1 MIIETSEYKDINVE
15 NIDLAKLTLAN
26 KIIAQVRPLVD
37 DIFLEKSKQIKKI
50 ESEIG
55 NKKIIVGQLKI
66 KLEKKIALYNK
77 KKKVVKLLERIEQLN
92 SFGML
97 YGELKN
103 EIVVIL
109 KVLDTLD
116 DNKLNK
122 YLQTTMEIVNKRIS
136 K

>member
-1 MIIETSEYKDINVE
+1 MIIETSEYKDINLE
-15 NIDLAKLTLAN
+15 NIDVAKVTLAN

-37 DIFLEKSKQIKKI
+37 DIFLEKSKQIKAI
-50 ESEIG
+50 EAEITTTKSKV
-55 NKKIIVGQLKI
+55 NDLKL
-66 KLEKKIALYNK
+66 KLEKKIALFNK
-77 KKKVVKLLERIEQLN
+77 KRKVVKLLERIEQLS

-109 KVLDTLD
+109 KILDTLD